1 VFDVVRRVGALSRDD
16 LEATLN
22 CGVGMV
28 ALVAADKVD
37 RAVETLAGFGI
48 DAWAA
53 GEVVLDDERGGEV
66 VLTGEHPGR

>member
-1 VFDVVRRVGALSRDD
+1 L
-16 LEATLN
+16 
-22 CGVGMV
+22 
-28 ALVAADKVD
+28 
-37 RAVETLAGFGI
+37 GI